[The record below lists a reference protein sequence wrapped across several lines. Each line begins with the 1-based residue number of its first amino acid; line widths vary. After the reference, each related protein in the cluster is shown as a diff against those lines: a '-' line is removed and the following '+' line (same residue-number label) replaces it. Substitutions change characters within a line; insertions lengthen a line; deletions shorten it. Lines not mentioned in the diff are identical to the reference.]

1 MTQIIHDDKAPRC
14 ISEKLVNFP
23 DMIYHRQNYSKH
35 IHWLHFSTPME
46 QFITLECPSCG
57 GKTQFS
63 PQNETFVCQYCGNEH
78 IFNLPTRDRRR
89 AETAEQKP
97 RPLALLAQPR
107 EVQVQKKGQTLSL
120 SWRWFRWPIVFLIF
134 FCIAW
139 DSFLCFWYA
148 TALSTHMG
156 AMGWFM
162 VIFPIAHVAVGV
174 GLTYY
179 TLASLFNRTTVRLDR
194 ETFSVQH
201 DPVPWPGEVKVA
213 VGELEQLYCKE
224 KVNRSSDGD
233 SRSYKLCAVLKNGRQ
248 IDLVSNLE
256 SPDIAS
262 FLEQQIENWLGITNQ
277 PVVGEMGN

>member
-1 MTQIIHDDKAPRC
+1 
-14 ISEKLVNFP
+14 
-23 DMIYHRQNYSKH
+23 
-35 IHWLHFSTPME
+35 ME

-63 PQNETFVCQYCGNEH
+63 PQSDTFVCQYCGNEH
-78 IFNLPTRDRRR
+78 IFNLPTRNRRR
-89 AETAEQKP
+89 GNEDEKVSRT
-97 RPLALLAQPR
+97 LAMLAQPR
-107 EVQVQKKGQTLSL
+107 EVRVQKNGQTLSL

-139 DSFLCFWYA
+139 DSFLCFWYSM
-148 TALSTHMG
+148 ALSTDLGGMNLI
-156 AMGWFM
+156 MI
-162 VIFPIAHVAVGV
+162 IFPIAHVAVGV
-174 GLTYY
+174 GLSYY

-194 ETFSVQH
+194 KRFSVQH
-201 DPVPWPGEVKVA
+201 DPVPWPGEVKVP

-256 SPDIAS
+256 SPDIAA
-262 FLEQQIENWLGITNQ
+262 FLEQKIENWLGIADR
-277 PVVGEMGN
+277 PVVGEMES